1 METLLNWLWQGTVI
15 AVLSFVMLLA
25 LDRARANVRYVVCWA
40 ALLAV
45 VALPALPS
53 IQFGNAAVDV
63 LRRSQAD
70 TVVSLPDTWWTSTL
84 VLLAAWLGW
93 VGVHAAR
100 FIVAIAAIRRAR
112 ARSLPFPASARVT
125 LAHWIRVGNTG
136 RRAMLVMSESVGAA
150 AVLGWGTPMIAVA
163 PSLVET
169 LDPDELDRI
178 LIHEWAHVQRRDDL
192 VNIAQIIVRMIA
204 GWHPAVW
211 WIDRRVHV
219 EREIACD
226 ETTVAI
232 TGSPRTYAECLV
244 KLATLRSGSTLQGT
258 PAVLTSSDLR
268 ARISKILSAHP
279 LITPLCSRSIAAAIV
294 ILVFVMSIGL
304 AGVKLVETTVLALPF
319 VAPPVISTMAHRVP
333 PAAPTLSPD
342 TRTSSASGAVSRIE
356 TGDQPQTLPASPP
369 RPVESREPV
378 SLGSD
383 RAPEPPPAI
392 EASPGLLVIPG
403 SVALPKTSPQ
413 RDTTADTPRAP
424 WTAAADGGAAI
435 GRKSKDAGLATAG
448 FFSRAARR
456 VAGSF

>member
-25 LDRARANVRYVVCWA
+25 LDRARANLRYVVCWT

-53 IQFGNAAVDV
+53 IQLGNAAVEAV
-63 LRRSQAD
+63 RGSQAD

-93 VGVHAAR
+93 VSVHAVR
-100 FIVAIAAIRRAR
+100 FIVAIAEIRRAR
-112 ARSLPFPASARVT
+112 AGSLPFPARARET
-125 LAHWIRVGNTG
+125 LAHWTQVGNTG

-192 VNIAQIIVRMIA
+192 VNIAQIVVRMFA

-226 ETTVAI
+226 ETTVTI
-232 TGSPRTYAECLV
+232 TGSPKTYAECLV
-244 KLATLRSGSTLQGT
+244 KLATLRSGSTLQGA
-258 PAVLTSSDLR
+258 PAVLTSSGLR
-268 ARISKILSAHP
+268 ARISKIVSAHP

-294 ILVFVMSIGL
+294 ILVFVMSMGL

-333 PAAPTLSPD
+333 PAAT
-342 TRTSSASGAVSRIE
+342 TRSSDIRTGSASGAVSRIATRE
-356 TGDQPQTLPASPP
+356 QPQTLPVSAP
-369 RPVESREPV
+369 RPVESQEPV
-378 SLGSD
+378 SLG
-383 RAPEPPPAI
+383 RARVPDWPPAI
-392 EASPGLLVIPG
+392 DASPGLLVIPG

-413 RDTTADTPRAP
+413 PDTTAGTPHAP
-424 WTAAADGGAAI
+424 WTATAEGGAAI
-435 GRKSKDAGLATAG
+435 GRKSKDAGVATAG
-448 FFSRAARR
+448 FFSRVARR

>member
-1 METLLNWLWQGTVI
+1 METVLNWLWQGTVI

-53 IQFGNAAVDV
+53 IQLGNAAVDAS
-63 LRRSQAD
+63 RGWQAD
-70 TVVSLPDTWWTSTL
+70 TAVSLPDSWWTSTL

-93 VGVHAAR
+93 VGIHAVR

-112 ARSLPFPASARVT
+112 AGSVPFPASTRVT
-125 LAHWIRVGNTG
+125 LAHWVRVGNTG
-136 RRAMLVMSESVGAA
+136 RRAMLVISESVGAA

-178 LIHEWAHVQRRDDL
+178 LIHEWAHVQRRDDI
-192 VNIAQIIVRMIA
+192 VNIAHIIVRMIA

-232 TGSPRTYAECLV
+232 TGSPKTYAECLV
-244 KLATLRSGSTLQGT
+244 KLATLRSRSTLQGA
-258 PAVLTSSDLR
+258 PAVLTSSGLR
-268 ARISKILSAHP
+268 ARISKIVSAHP

-294 ILVFVMSIGL
+294 ILVFVMSMGL

-319 VAPPVISTMAHRVP
+319 VPPPVISTARRVP
-333 PAAPTLSPD
+333 PAATTRSSVI
-342 TRTSSASGAVSRIE
+342 RTSSASGAASRIASRE
-356 TGDQPQTLPASPP
+356 QPQTQPVSPP
-369 RPVESREPV
+369 PSVESRGPV
-378 SLGSD
+378 VSVVGSH
-383 RAPEPPPAI
+383 APESPPVIDANPAF
-392 EASPGLLVIPG
+392 PVIPG
-403 SVALPKTSPQ
+403 SVAQPKSSPQ
-413 RDTTADTPRAP
+413 PDTTAGTPRAP
-424 WTAAADGGAAI
+424 WTAVADGGAAI
-435 GRKSKDAGLATAG
+435 GRKSTDAGVATAG

-456 VAGSF
+456 VARSF